1 MTSGGSQHW
10 ETVYSTKH
18 ETEVSWF
25 QDYPAPSL
33 AMIAAAGATV
43 ASAVIDIGGGESRL
57 VDALVADGHR
67 DVTVLDLSGTALQ
80 VARQRMGAAA
90 AGVEWIVADV
100 TAWRPPRRFDIWHDR
115 AAFHF
120 LADESERA
128 AYVAALDA
136 ALPPGGHAI
145 IATFAP
151 DGPERCS
158 GLPVTRYD
166 GEGLARALGA
176 GFRRID
182 SRPHRHVTPWG
193 AAQSF
198 QFSLFRKE

>member
-1 MTSGGSQHW
+1 MTSGGSRHW
-10 ETVYSTKH
+10 ETVYATKA

-25 QDYPAPSL
+25 QDCPTPSL
-33 AMIAAAGATV
+33 AMIATAGATS
-43 ASAVIDIGGGESRL
+43 ASAIVDIGGGESRL

-80 VARQRMGAAA
+80 VARHRMGAAA
-90 AGVEWIVADV
+90 VGVEWIVADV
-100 TAWRPPRRFDIWHDR
+100 TAWRPARRYDVWHDR

-120 LADESERA
+120 LIEEAERA

-145 IATFAP
+145 IATFAL

-158 GLPVTRYD
+158 GLPVARHD
-166 GEGLARALGA
+166 GESLARVLGA

-182 SRPHRHVTPWG
+182 TRPHSHVTPWG
-193 AAQSF
+193 TAQSF